1 MCKIDSGR
9 DSQMKKRYFDLMEKV
24 LGAYTDEHIKRY
36 FDDVKRDGVSEHG
49 FPRLVANMGI
59 LIANG
64 RRTDLTEIFEQM
76 MDKCCLDYT
85 RLRKVGQGN
94 EFSVKEIIFC
104 LLEIEKNKTFPKEKT
119 DYWRSLLA
127 KIRYNECYECYVER
141 KEDDIHNWGLFCA
154 LSEFM
159 RGHIGL
165 ADTSEFVDTQLPS
178 QLRLLDENKMY
189 REPDEPIVYDLV
201 PRSLFSVLMHFG
213 YDGEYR
219 DEIDDCLKKTG
230 LLTLWMQ
237 SLNGEIPYGGRSNQF
252 LHNDSGVTTIFE
264 YEANRYKKEG
274 DLKTAGMFKKAA
286 DIALSHMESWLSNER
301 ITHIKNRFPTES
313 KYGCEKYAYFDKY
326 MISAASW
333 LYVSALFCDETIEPC
348 EIDGG
353 AKVFS
358 LSKHFHKTFLRNA
371 NWFAEVDTAAHTE
384 YDASG
389 IGRIHKKCAPA
400 SICISVPGTSTPHY
414 TVDVDGHSDFAI
426 APGMVKDGEWE
437 FALRDNAKYSLISTK
452 AKGDIAE
459 AVFECNFGE
468 DGSALLKCTLESDT
482 VTVEAT
488 AENEVALM
496 LPAFKFDGEN
506 DTEISVKEN
515 ILEVRYLDY
524 LCRYISSGEI
534 TDSGKVGCNRNGHYK
549 LFYAKGMKN
558 VSVQIEIERE
568 R

>member
-1 MCKIDSGR
+1 
-9 DSQMKKRYFDLMEKV
+9 MKERYFHLMEKV

-36 FDDVKRDGVSEHG
+36 FDEVKKDGVSEHG

-64 RRTDLTEIFEQM
+64 RRTDLKEIFEQM

-85 RLRKVGQGN
+85 RFRKVGQGN
-94 EFSVKEIIFC
+94 EFSVKEIVLC
-104 LLEIEKNKTFPKEKT
+104 LLEIEKHGTFPKEKT

-127 KIRYNECYECYVER
+127 KIKYNECYECYVER

-159 RGHIGL
+159 RGYIGVG
-165 ADTSEFVDTQLPS
+165 DTKEFVDTQLPS

-189 REPDEPIVYDLV
+189 REPNNPIVYDLV
-201 PRSLFSVLMHFG
+201 PRNLFSTLMHFG

-237 SLNGEIPYGGRSNQF
+237 SVSGEIPYGGRSNQF
-252 LHNDSGVTTIFE
+252 LHNESCVTSIFE

-274 DLKTAGMFKKAA
+274 NLKLAGQFKAAA
-286 DIALSHMESWLSNER
+286 DIALSNMELWLSNER

-313 KYGCEKYAYFDKY
+313 KYGCEQYAYFDKY
-326 MISAASW
+326 MITAASW

-358 LSKHFHKTFLRNA
+358 LSDHFHRTFLRNG
-371 NWFAEVDTAAHTE
+371 NWFVEADTNAELE
-384 YDASG
+384 YDVSG
-389 IGRIHKKCAPA
+389 IGRIHKKGAPS
-400 SICISVPGTSTPHY
+400 SICLSVPGTSTPHY
-414 TVDVDGHSDFAI
+414 AVDIDGHSDFAI
-426 APGMVKDGEWE
+426 APGIIKDGELK
-437 FALRDNAKYSLISTK
+437 FALRDDVKYQLVSSKTK
-452 AKGDIAE
+452 
-459 AVFECNFGE
+459 GE
-468 DGSALLKCTLESDT
+468 I
-482 VTVEAT
+482 VEAT
-488 AENEVALM
+488 FECSFGGDDRALLNCAVASDSVTIEADAEDEVMLM
-496 LPAFKFDGEN
+496 LPAFRFDGEN
-506 DTEISVKEN
+506 KTEISAAGN
-515 ILEVRYLDY
+515 ILEVKYNGY
-524 LCRYISSGEI
+524 VCRYISSGEI
-534 TDSGKVGCNRNGHYK
+534 IDSGKTGCNRNGHYK

-558 VSVQIEIERE
+558 VSVQIEIEME
-568 R
+568 W

>member
-9 DSQMKKRYFDLMEKV
+9 DLQMKKRYFDLMEKV

-64 RRTDLTEIFEQM
+64 RRTDLKEIFEQM

-104 LLEIEKNKTFPKEKT
+104 LLELEKNGTFPKEKT
-119 DYWRSLLA
+119 DYWRSLLK
-127 KIRYNECYECYVER
+127 KIKYSECYEWYVER
-141 KEDDIHNWGLFCA
+141 KEDDVHNWGLFCA

-159 RGHIGL
+159 RGYIGL
-165 ADTSEFVDTQLPS
+165 ADTSKFVDTQLPS
-178 QLRLLDENKMY
+178 QLRLLDENGMY
-189 REPDEPIVYDLV
+189 REPDNPIVYDQV

-213 YDGEYR
+213 YDGEYKK
-219 DEIDDCLKKTG
+219 EVDDCLKKTG
-230 LLTLWMQ
+230 LLTLRMQ
-237 SLNGEIPYGGRSNQF
+237 SVSGEIPYGGRSNLF
-252 LHNDSGVTTIFE
+252 LHTESCVSTIFE

-274 DLKTAGMFKKAA
+274 NLKLAGQFKTAA
-286 DIALSHMESWLSNER
+286 DKALSNMEQWLSNER
-301 ITHIKNRFPTES
+301 ITHIKNHFPTES
-313 KYGCEKYAYFDKY
+313 KYGCEGYAYFDKY
-326 MISAASW
+326 MITAASW
-333 LYVSALFCDETIEPC
+333 LYVSALFCDEAIEPC
-348 EIDGG
+348 ELDGD

-371 NWFAEVDTAAHTE
+371 RWFAEVDTEAHTE

-389 IGRIHKKCAPA
+389 IGRIHKEGAP
-400 SICISVPGTSTPHY
+400 SEICISAPGTSTPNY
-414 TVDVDGHSDFAI
+414 VIDIEDSADFAI
-426 APGMVKDGEWE
+426 APGIIKDGELK
-437 FALRDNAKYSLISTK
+437 FALRDDVKYELISSR

-459 AVFECNFGE
+459 AAFRCDFGG
-468 DGSALLKCTLESDT
+468 DSTVLKCTLETDF
-482 VTVEAT
+482 VTVEAE
-488 AENEVALM
+488 AEDEAFLM
-496 LPAFKFDGEN
+496 LPAFQFDGESH
-506 DTEISVKEN
+506 TEISKEDN
-515 ILEVRYLDY
+515 ILEVRYKGY
-524 LCRYISSGEI
+524 VCRYISSGEI
-534 TDSGKVGCNRNGHYK
+534 ADSGKIGCNRNGHYK

-568 R
+568 G